1 MLLNSKLLFWKSWL
15 AGVFRW
21 VLFCEFCLTGSMS
34 AFQVLFI
41 FLGRQSHSQ
50 SLVVPDI
57 FWWEPPV
64 PEIWV
69 YYSVTSPPNRPAITF
84 SPSVVMG
91 TQHCIRQVETFLSI
105 FSPDVRY
112 QKQFQV
118 SYYPLIEVLRFI
130 AADICSVPWR
140 PVWMMKFWCLSSVCH
155 WGKFTSF
162 YFMIKWCVMWPN
174 SVYLFLK
181 WEISF

>member
-15 AGVFRW
+15 AEVFRW
-21 VLFCEFCLTGSMS
+21 VLFCEFCLTDSMS
-34 AFQVLFI
+34 ACQVLFI

-50 SLVVPDI
+50 SLMVPDI

-69 YYSVTSPPNRPAITF
+69 YYSVISPPNRPAITF

-105 FSPDVRY
+105 FSPDIGY

-118 SYYPLIEVLRFI
+118 SCYPLIEVLQFI

-140 PVWMMKFWCLSSVCH
+140 PVWRMKFWCLSSVRH

-162 YFMIKWCVMWPN
+162 YFMIKWCVMWSNP
-174 SVYLFLK
+174 VYLFLK
-181 WEISF
+181 WEISL